1 MPSFSGDKFG
11 EVISDLHVA
20 LRWVHENQLGD
31 KVLQG
36 FVDDQLL
43 LQDVMDAPDDLL
55 LQQAQHWKLG
65 AMATRRFL
73 NAAAR
78 LRQQCSGEPTLA
90 QLPQA
95 CAEKGAMRKPPKEN
109 HSNASTVSDAQQAQ
123 HNGNASDHGAE
134 NVRKRG
140 YPITRPSGVPVLS
153 VRSSGK
159 RKDMTQNGANS
170 SNVNGDI
177 SMSKSVTPSLN
188 GRMTVSA
195 MSNGNSSNNHHGS
208 IIRGP
213 KLAVNNDLLNNDG
226 KDQRKKTRYCRDFFS
241 AKGCN
246 RGKRCRYAHSVSE
259 RTPIVRPRRRGGR
272 GNGRSNT
279 STRTY

>member
-11 EVISDLHVA
+11 EVTSDLHVA

-95 CAEKGAMRKPPKEN
+95 CAEKGAMRKPPKKN

-123 HNGNASDHGAE
+123 DNGKASAHGVE

-140 YPITRPSGVPVLS
+140 YPITRPSGVPVPS
-153 VRSSGK
+153 ARSS
-159 RKDMTQNGANS
+159 GANS

-195 MSNGNSSNNHHGS
+195 MPSGNSSNNNHHGS

-259 RTPIVRPRRRGGR
+259 RTPIVRHRRRGGR